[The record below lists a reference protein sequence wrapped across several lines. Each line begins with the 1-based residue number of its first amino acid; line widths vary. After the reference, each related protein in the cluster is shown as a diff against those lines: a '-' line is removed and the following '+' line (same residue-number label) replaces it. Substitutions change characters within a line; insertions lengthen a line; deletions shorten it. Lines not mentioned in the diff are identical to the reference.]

1 MWQLLE
7 ILYTTDEGNG
17 KKDTF
22 TYMSTFVIQ
31 SVGRWIL
38 ADGRLQRIAKVNYNV
53 TYFMTKN
60 YYFLTKPDSRGS
72 TIVLCVASTSESSQ
86 HTWVVY
92 FRKLFYFF
100 ITSWIRYIL
109 WEIDLTAC
117 FVKRIFLKLFGKVD
131 LLSSLFSD

>member
-1 MWQLLE
+1 
-7 ILYTTDEGNG
+7 
-17 KKDTF
+17 
-22 TYMSTFVIQ
+22 MSTFVIQ

-86 HTWVVY
+86 HT
-92 FRKLFYFF
+92 
-100 ITSWIRYIL
+100 
-109 WEIDLTAC
+109 
-117 FVKRIFLKLFGKVD
+117 
-131 LLSSLFSD
+131 